1 MTSAVFQMLGKVA
14 ETKELLMNDVIVG
27 SIAGRQ
33 SLITRIGILSIPGA
47 LFDGMCSMM
56 R

>member
-33 SLITRIGILSIPGA
+33 SLITRIEFIMKYILLLNLS
-47 LFDGMCSMM
+47 S
-56 R
+56 